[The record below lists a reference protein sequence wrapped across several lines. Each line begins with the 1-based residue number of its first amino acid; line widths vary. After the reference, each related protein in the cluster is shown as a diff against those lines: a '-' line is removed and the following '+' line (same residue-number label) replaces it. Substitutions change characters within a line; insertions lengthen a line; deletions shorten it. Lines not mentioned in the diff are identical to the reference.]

1 MKKNEEKNYCVKN
14 DEKRRWISEREHQSD
29 QRLFTFAAS
38 DHNVILTITRKLL
51 NLCVTPT
58 VNSENA
64 FVSDETFLS
73 RIAFSSQGRVFRFNL
88 T

>member
-1 MKKNEEKNYCVKN
+1 MHQRDLCLFVYFPPADRGAVREKFKK
-14 DEKRRWISEREHQSD
+14 S
-29 QRLFTFAAS
+29 
-38 DHNVILTITRKLL
+38 L
-51 NLCVTPT
+51 NLCVTPP